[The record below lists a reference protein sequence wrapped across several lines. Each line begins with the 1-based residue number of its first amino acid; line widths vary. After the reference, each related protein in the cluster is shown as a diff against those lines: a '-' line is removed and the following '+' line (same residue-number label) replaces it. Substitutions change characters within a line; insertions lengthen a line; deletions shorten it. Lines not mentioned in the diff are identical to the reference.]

1 MALQNSL
8 LPTLQD
14 SGEDHLPAP
23 THRLTGADL
32 QRLRH
37 SLDHSV
43 SPNTRAAYSSAW
55 RSFQAWA

>member
-23 THRLTGADL
+23 THGLTGAD
-32 QRLRH
+32 
-37 SLDHSV
+37 
-43 SPNTRAAYSSAW
+43 
-55 RSFQAWA
+55 